1 MEREYTIRRTIHL
14 ITKMTLFFFCLLAL
28 WPGQLPADEGWPQKA
43 GGDGNDTATATTV
56 DKNGNVYVVG
66 NFSGTVIFGSPSFA
80 ETANFTLTS
89 RGSTDIFVG
98 KVDAGG
104 KWLWV
109 VGGGSTGED
118 TADAVAVDKD
128 GDVYVT
134 GKFGGTAYFGNFT
147 VNAEQNHDAFAA
159 KISTNGNWTWV
170 NTARGE
176 LNQYGLS
183 IAVNQIK
190 EVFVAGAFS
199 GRIKFYISGTDRIL
213 STISYTGGDLTS
225 PDFDAFVAKM
235 NPSGEWQWALAG
247 GGTFPRPMSCLAG
260 NWCCND
266 DNAWYVHQHV
276 GYTNN
281 HDVCWK
287 APNWNSNWWMSE
299 DECERYYGGTVTY
312 ASGFVSGTPH
322 PTLLSEI
329 DGLYTKPGLWA
340 SSPATNAVKDVAA
353 NYLYGRNYCI
363 PGGPR
368 NSDDRAMGIAVIYD
382 KTDLTLPKNYIYLTG
397 YFQGGVNSGTY
408 DFSFTDG
415 TNTKTLMA
423 SGDGKKDLFALK
435 LLEQNGI
442 SPNPAL
448 QWLVDSSGTG
458 NDEIWPN
465 SIALE
470 TELDIFGFPTTANLY
485 IAGGYKGKPTL
496 GGSSL
501 YDTGGTAT
509 HSFVAKLLGTGS
521 SSAGWLWS
529 RTAGPSGL
537 NTAEAFSVS
546 VDRLASS
553 NRGVYVTG
561 SFMGDL
567 NFHGNY
573 SSHNPLSGSGL
584 SKDIFVTKY
593 NAGSGELQWATR
605 GGLYQ
610 DENPRGIVS
619 DESGNTFVVGSFGAN
634 SLLTKASTS
643 LIYGSAMSF
652 NGVDE
657 YVFGRT
663 TVSDTDYSVSFWFKT
678 DCKDCGIFSVTSAA
692 LGGSGYDR
700 EIWLTNGK
708 LRARVWNEEQVQTF
722 GTNFADGKWHF
733 VVHTFGGTVG
743 GQKLYVDGLE
753 RASGARSSSDFNWH
767 AGGITI
773 GHSNSAA
780 SKYFEGMISNLKVGA
795 ALDASA
801 VFARFIDTNEQPNK
815 DSSGKLLVS
824 GGTTG
829 KDDIFLASVSPLGR
843 WRESLIWTVG
853 QEVPV
858 PDGAVAMRPEYAYP
872 SDGDKYFFWSE
883 FSKKLYA
890 IRPTG
895 AVIKWRVSTDI
906 TNLTRVISAGLSKWP
921 DNPQIHIAGVPVEL
935 QPSSTTYSYATIQ
948 YTETGATD
956 TQKTSTGGSILNSNK
971 EGYSVLRY
979 GDGGL
984 DVTAYPVVFDVVKT
998 VYWDDSVLLQDHA
1011 PCTIGQRITDFSHS
1025 DPLGKNGY
1033 VFFSKS
1039 FYDGSGT
1046 SKAYDRETRMGPI
1059 IPVNEVTT
1067 SPNSHLTDP
1076 DLGRDM
1082 VIVWSETSLKNIP
1095 WPVRSVRYNCLWP
1108 SNPYKIIIASE
1119 LGSDVLNQPP
1129 IDPLVFPEARVY
1141 RQADKSQPGY
1151 NPNEEHAA
1159 LFPSATGNGFNA
1171 VFALRNDLHNSLTRL
1186 PSMPYV
1192 LLKYKNP
1199 SDSQWSMLVYQVLTT
1214 GYGYDSF
1221 NYTGTAG
1228 TPIFPPYPI
1237 RLLNGCPESFGEG
1250 DPYWQDSVN
1259 FQYWSRSAGTVTAR
1273 YYYPL
1278 LIGFDYPN
1286 NPSTPENFDGSAG
1299 QCVGWLDRRSG
1310 GNNQPIG
1317 VSYNI
1322 SWPADVPVLQVGET
1336 LLTAKRGLPDIMNQ
1350 AAVQVIYDQLDPN
1363 ISDPNNSLVQL
1374 IDSLN
1379 PREVQLK
1386 DTTGK
1391 LLDLPT
1397 DISTSNVSGKLI
1409 FDDLPFHLQVRVYY
1423 NPLTHMLG
1431 FKGYFDNT
1439 GMGDPL
1445 LLVNVMS
1452 AGELDELLALST
1464 DANYKEAVKELFK
1477 LTRNPQQLRLL
1488 PPPPG
1493 MIPSSIWSWIKWL
1506 FRPPVPH
1513 APDFSN
1519 WENLTPAQ
1527 KRSRLNAMPSFIGL
1541 QDKDDDGIAER
1552 LEALGGG
1559 FALTAGTAAGTG
1571 FVTLVFNND
1580 PELGSLPVSMQ
1591 VIRVDCTPSAYQGEI
1606 KVIEP
1611 DNVFDE
1617 KLTLRHSGDFGGA
1630 PERFQFEWYYHPDM
1644 DGLSPTPPPSPE
1656 TFELNGWL
1664 PFDVP
1669 DPYGANDIT
1678 IRGASLQTLSDNWFY
1693 VRYSG
1698 YPVCNNLTVPTP
1710 WAGAPGATPLN
1721 PSAQL
1726 AEGWVKRVVR
1736 ALNPFEARVKDFGAA
1751 ATNTYGSMLIQLGE
1765 RYEGNVAMNNDPDNL
1780 NSMGLISAYETV
1792 LRRGIDLSIG
1802 GTPPIN
1808 YEPANAALLL
1818 AASRIT
1824 DFYMLIG
1831 NEAYAD
1837 AVDPTI
1843 GFTTSS
1849 GEYGSEASSM
1859 FSFKNQLDSLLEEEL
1874 VLLRGRDYKAARP
1887 VYNRLVWNFTSG
1899 EGEVAYSQN
1908 YGITDQNHD
1917 GFINEFD
1924 ARIMYPQGHGDAW
1937 GNYLTGIKGYYKLLR
1952 HPYYSWNPR
1961 PEAVLVAGAPVQ
1973 VDYLD
1978 ERKFARAAAAKAKTG
1993 AEIMN
1998 LTYRL
2003 KYVDDP
2009 AGQWQGY
2016 KDTDQNRGWGLTEW
2030 GRRTGQGAYFD
2041 WVVANSILPAVDND
2055 PAHNGIQKI
2064 DRTTV
2069 LELEDIPR
2077 QFYSVQSQIDI
2088 ADAGLNPLGLA
2099 RNVVPFDI
2107 DPAWLTI
2114 GSGIQGK
2121 THFDQIYDRAN
2132 VALNNAVDVFDYAN
2146 RSTQRLRE
2154 NQKNL
2159 DDFTN
2164 NVIDQEYD
2172 YQVRLIEVFGYPYSD
2187 DMGPTGT
2194 YPSDYEG
2201 ADIYHYM
2208 WVDSSQLTGETA
2220 TSPGDKT
2227 VTLEFKPI
2235 LGTYDYSPTDP
2246 TTIAVKYRFSDKGFG
2261 IVKPDNITGVRR
2273 AQGEIQR
2280 AISEFYREKANYEVA
2295 MREYDNCLSDIKS
2308 KATELEAL
2316 SGYQAAKITLQSTK
2330 YGVGVAL
2337 NAVAK
2342 LLESISIGLKRGGEI
2357 TDNMVESTAACTK
2370 DVIVGL
2376 AVGTGKTIYCGAA
2389 VASKATKAGLDL
2401 AADVLDIIKL
2411 WAEFA
2416 KDVSDGAFDISIEG
2430 VTMNYELNKS
2440 AREVKEAI
2448 KEEPAKRLQAYIQK
2462 EVLLQAAE
2470 NVKNVLANGQ
2480 KLLSELQY
2488 VRAIAASS
2496 TQQYRYQDMT
2506 FRIFRNDAIQKYRA
2520 HFDLAARYAY
2530 LTAKAYDYETNLL
2543 KSNSGAGQR
2552 FLTDIVKQR
2561 SLGMVVNGQ
2570 PVAGSPGLSDPLARL
2585 NQNFSVLKGQLGF
2598 NNPKNETNRFSLRN
2612 ELFRAVDDAAWQ
2624 NWLNSYKVADLWAV
2638 PEFRRYARPFT
2649 YESAGPQPGLVIP
2662 FSSTIT
2668 FGQNFFGNQL
2678 AAGDS
2683 FYDPTNFTTKIRA
2696 VGVWFK
2702 DYNTTQLSNTPK
2714 VYLIPTGIDIMT
2726 SPSYDTL
2733 ETREWRVVDQKLPE
2747 PYPIGAS
2754 DLTNPDWIPVI
2765 DSLSDQLGGIRKFS
2779 SFRAYHDSGDFNDE
2793 EMVSDSRLVGRS
2805 VWNTQW
2811 KLIIPSGTFLYDP
2824 ADPYAGVNR
2833 FISGVSDIKL
2843 FFLTYGYSGN

>member
-1 MEREYTIRRTIHL
+1 
-14 ITKMTLFFFCLLAL
+14 
-28 WPGQLPADEGWPQKA
+28 
-43 GGDGNDTATATTV
+43 
-56 DKNGNVYVVG
+56 
-66 NFSGTVIFGSPSFA
+66 
-80 ETANFTLTS
+80 
-89 RGSTDIFVG
+89 
-98 KVDAGG
+98 
-104 KWLWV
+104 
-109 VGGGSTGED
+109 
-118 TADAVAVDKD
+118 
-128 GDVYVT
+128 
-134 GKFGGTAYFGNFT
+134 
-147 VNAEQNHDAFAA
+147 
-159 KISTNGNWTWV
+159 
-170 NTARGE
+170 
-176 LNQYGLS
+176 
-183 IAVNQIK
+183 
-190 EVFVAGAFS
+190 
-199 GRIKFYISGTDRIL
+199 
-213 STISYTGGDLTS
+213 
-225 PDFDAFVAKM
+225 
-235 NPSGEWQWALAG
+235 
-247 GGTFPRPMSCLAG
+247 
-260 NWCCND
+260 
-266 DNAWYVHQHV
+266 
-276 GYTNN
+276 
-281 HDVCWK
+281 
-287 APNWNSNWWMSE
+287 
-299 DECERYYGGTVTY
+299 
-312 ASGFVSGTPH
+312 
-322 PTLLSEI
+322 
-329 DGLYTKPGLWA
+329 
-340 SSPATNAVKDVAA
+340 
-353 NYLYGRNYCI
+353 
-363 PGGPR
+363 
-368 NSDDRAMGIAVIYD
+368 
-382 KTDLTLPKNYIYLTG
+382 
-397 YFQGGVNSGTY
+397 
-408 DFSFTDG
+408 
-415 TNTKTLMA
+415 MA

-435 LLEQNGI
+435 LLEQNGT

-458 NDEIWPN
+458 NDEIWAN

-496 GGSSL
+496 GGGSL

-663 TVSDTDYSVSFWFKT
+663 VVSDTDYSVSFWFKT
-678 DCKDCGIFSVTSAA
+678 DCKDCGIFAVTSVP
-692 LGGSGYDR
+692 LGGGYDR
-700 EIWLTNGK
+700 EIWLTNGN
-708 LRARVWNEEQVQTF
+708 LRARVWNEEQIQTF

-767 AGGITI
+767 AGGLTI
-773 GHSNSAA
+773 GHSNSAV
-780 SKYFEGMISNLKVGA
+780 SRYFMGMISNLWVGN
-795 ALDASA
+795 ALDPGA
-801 VFARFIDTNEQPNK
+801 VLARFTDPNEQPNK

-824 GGTTG
+824 GGTAG

-853 QEVPV
+853 QEVPI
-858 PDGAVAMRPEYAYP
+858 PDGALAMKPEYAYP
-872 SDGDKYFFWSE
+872 SDRDKYFFWSE
-883 FSKKLYA
+883 YSKKLYST
-890 IRPTG
+890 RPTG
-895 AVIKWRVSTDI
+895 AVIKWRVSTDL
-906 TNLTRVISAGLSKWP
+906 TNTSRVLTAGLSNWP
-921 DNPQIHIAGVPVEL
+921 KNPQIHIAGVPVEL
-935 QPSSTTYSYATIQ
+935 QPSSTTYSYSTIQ
-948 YTETGATD
+948 YTESGATD
-956 TQKTSTGGSILNSNK
+956 TQKTSTGGSIFNSNK

-984 DVTAYPVVFDVVKT
+984 DTTAYPVVFDVVKT
-998 VYWDDSVLLQDHA
+998 VYWDDTAFLQDRA
-1011 PCTIGQRITDFSHS
+1011 PCTVGQRITDFSHS

-1033 VFFSKS
+1033 IFFSKS

-1095 WPVRSVRYNCLWP
+1095 WPVRPVRYDCRWP

-1141 RQADKSQPGY
+1141 RQADKNQPGY
-1151 NPNEEHAA
+1151 NPNEEHAS

-1171 VFALRNDLHNSLTRL
+1171 VFALRNDLHNPLTRL

-1250 DPYWQDSVN
+1250 DPYWQDKVN

-1278 LIGFDYPN
+1278 LIGFDYPT
-1286 NPSTPENFDGSAG
+1286 NPSTPENFDGTAG
-1299 QCVGWLDRRSG
+1299 QCVGWLERRSG

-1322 SWPADVPVLQVGET
+1322 SWPADVPVLQIGET

-1350 AAVQVIYDQLDPN
+1350 AATQVVYDQLDPN
-1363 ISDPNNSLVQL
+1363 ITNPNTSLVQL
-1374 IDSLN
+1374 VDPLN
-1379 PREVQLK
+1379 PREVLLE
-1386 DTTGK
+1386 DSSGD

-1397 DISTSNVSGKLI
+1397 DIKTSNDNGKLL
-1409 FDDLPFHLQVRVYY
+1409 FDDLPFHMKVRVYY
-1423 NPLTHMLG
+1423 NPLTHILG

-1452 AGELDELLALST
+1452 GNELDELLTLST
-1464 DANYKEAVKELFK
+1464 DATFKGFVKKLFN
-1477 LTRNPQQLRLL
+1477 LTRNPQQLRLRDAF
-1488 PPPPG
+1488 G
-1493 MIPSSIWSWIKWL
+1493 N
-1506 FRPPVPH
+1506 RPATPH
-1513 APDFSN
+1513 AIDLSN
-1519 WENLTPAQ
+1519 WETLTPAQ
-1527 KRSRLNAMPSFIGL
+1527 KRARLATMPSLTGL
-1541 QDKDDDGIAER
+1541 QDFKYDTSGNKLKDTNGNYESDGIPER
-1552 LEALGGG
+1552 LEAMGGG
-1559 FALTAGTAAGTG
+1559 FALTAGGAAGTG

-1606 KVIEP
+1606 KVIES

-1617 KLTLRHSGDFGGA
+1617 KLTLRHSGDFGGM
-1630 PERFQFEWYYHPDM
+1630 PEKYQFEWYYHPDM
-1644 DGLSPTPPPSPE
+1644 DRLSPSPPPSPE
-1656 TFELNGWL
+1656 TFELWGWL
-1664 PFDVP
+1664 PFNVT

-1693 VRYSG
+1693 VRYKG
-1698 YPVCNNLTVPTP
+1698 YPVCNNTTVPTP

-1726 AEGWVKRVVR
+1726 AEGWIKRVLR
-1736 ALNPFEARVKDFGAA
+1736 ALNPFEARVKDFAA
-1751 ATNTYGSMLIQLGE
+1751 APTNTYGSMLIQLGE

-1792 LRRGIDLSIG
+1792 LRRGMDLSIG

-1808 YEPANAALLL
+1808 YEPANASLLF

-1824 DFYMLIG
+1824 DFYMLLG
-1831 NEAYAD
+1831 NESYGD

-1843 GFTTSS
+1843 GFTTKT
-1849 GEYGSEASSM
+1849 GEYGTEASSV
-1859 FSFKNQLDSLLEEEL
+1859 FSFRNQLDSLLEEEL
-1874 VLLRGRDYKAARP
+1874 VLLRGRDYTAARP

-1908 YGITDQNHD
+1908 YGIADQNGD
-1917 GFINEFD
+1917 GFINEYD
-1924 ARIMYPQGHGDAW
+1924 ARIQYPQGHGDAW
-1937 GNYLTGIKGYYKLLR
+1937 GHYLNGIKGYYELLR

-1978 ERKFARAAAAKAKTG
+1978 ERKFARVAAAKAKSG

-2009 AGQWQGY
+2009 SGQWQGY
-2016 KDTDQNRGWGLTEW
+2016 KDTDQNRGWGLAEW

-2041 WVVANSILPAVDND
+2041 WIVANSILPAVDND
-2055 PAHNGIQKI
+2055 PAHTGIQKI

-2069 LELEDIPR
+2069 LELEEIPR
-2077 QFYSVQSQIDI
+2077 QFYDVQSQIDM
-2088 ADAGLNPLGLA
+2088 ANVGLNPLGLA
-2099 RNVVPFDI
+2099 RGVVPFDI
-2107 DPAWLTI
+2107 DPAEL
-2114 GSGIQGK
+2114 SSGK
-2121 THFDQIYDRAN
+2121 THFEQIYDRAN
-2132 VALNNAVDVFDYAN
+2132 IALNNAVDVFDYAN
-2146 RSTQRLRE
+2146 RSTQRLRQ
-2154 NQKNL
+2154 NQQTL
-2159 DDFTN
+2159 DDFAS
-2164 NVIDQEYD
+2164 NVGDQEAD
-2172 YQVRLIEVFGYPYSD
+2172 YMNRLIEIFGYPYSG
-2187 DMGPTGT
+2187 DMGPTGS
-2194 YPSDYEG
+2194 YASDYDG
-2201 ADIYHYM
+2201 PDIYHYM
-2208 WVDSSQLTGETA
+2208 WVDESELTGVSA
-2220 TSPGDKT
+2220 SAPGDKT

-2235 LGTYDYSPTDP
+2235 FAVTGFPPDDP
-2246 TTIAVKYRFSDKGFG
+2246 TTKSVTYRYSEKGFG
-2261 IVKPDNITGVRR
+2261 IVKPANMGVRR
-2273 AQGEIQR
+2273 SQGEIQR
-2280 AISEFYREKANYEVA
+2280 AIAEFYREKANYEIA
-2295 MREYDNCLSDIKS
+2295 MMEYDNLLSDIK
-2308 KATELEAL
+2308 AAAGDIEAL
-2316 SGYQAAKITLQSTK
+2316 SGHQVTKFALMSTK
-2330 YGVGVAL
+2330 YGSSVAFS
-2337 NAVAK
+2337 AVIAG
-2342 LLESISIGLKRGGEI
+2342 LDTTSIILKRIGAFVGA
-2357 TDNMVESTAACTK
+2357 TFKDAAHC
-2370 DVIVGL
+2370 VPQNVGL
-2376 AVGTGKTIYCGAA
+2376 AVSVGNPISCTVEIASDATQFGLETIADVIDIAKLWVEFGKETTDG
-2389 VASKATKAGLDL
+2389 GFDL
-2401 AADVLDIIKL
+2401 A
-2411 WAEFA
+2411 
-2416 KDVSDGAFDISIEG
+2416 IEG
-2430 VTMNYELNKS
+2430 VDMNFELNS
-2440 AREVKEAI
+2440 MVGGVEALI
-2448 KEEPAKRLQAYIQK
+2448 RQEPVLRMQAFTQK
-2462 EVLLQAAE
+2462 DVLLQSLE
-2470 NVKNVLANGQ
+2470 NVKTILAQGET
-2480 KLLSELQY
+2480 LLAELKSF
-2488 VRAIAASS
+2488 RAQTAS
-2496 TQQYRYQDMT
+2496 TVQQYRYQDMS
-2506 FRIFRNDAIQKYRA
+2506 FRLFRNEALQKYRA
-2520 HFDLAARYAY
+2520 QFDLAARYAY
-2530 LTAKAYDYETNLL
+2530 LAATAYDYETNLL
-2543 KSNSGAGQR
+2543 GTHSGSGQK
-2552 FLTDIVKQR
+2552 FLTNIVKQR
-2561 SLGMVVNGQ
+2561 SLGQVINGQ

-2598 NNPKNETNRFSLRN
+2598 NNPQTETNRFSLKTEFLRILDINDWRN
-2612 ELFRAVDDAAWQ
+2612 ALNTPYDPITGTGFRAS
-2624 NWLNSYKVADLWAV
+2624 NLWDV
-2638 PEFRRYARPFT
+2638 PEFKRYCRPFT
-2649 YESAGPQPGLVIP
+2649 DETPGQPQPGLVIP

-2668 FGQNFFGNQL
+2668 YGLNYFGWPLGP
-2678 AAGDS
+2678 GDS
-2683 FYDPTNFTTKIRA
+2683 SYDPTNFTTKIRSM
-2696 VGVWFK
+2696 GVWFS
-2702 DYNTTQLSNTPK
+2702 DYNTTQLAYTPRI
-2714 VYLIPTGIDIMT
+2714 YLIPDGLDVLR

-2733 ETREWRVVDQKLPE
+2733 KIRQWRVVDQKLPV
-2747 PYPIGAS
+2747 PFHIGAS
-2754 DLTNPDWIPVI
+2754 DITNPDWIPVN
-2765 DSLSDQLGGIRKFS
+2765 DSLSDQLGGIRRFS